1 MRHIFAVSKSDTNMQ
16 GAKSMQKYN
25 ETALHRWC
33 VTTLVADIHVV
44 TADHYKKGD
53 ALFLHAG
60 FNADINSLC

>member
-1 MRHIFAVSKSDTNMQ
+1 MQ

-44 TADHYKKGD
+44 TEYHVKR
-53 ALFLHAG
+53 
-60 FNADINSLC
+60 